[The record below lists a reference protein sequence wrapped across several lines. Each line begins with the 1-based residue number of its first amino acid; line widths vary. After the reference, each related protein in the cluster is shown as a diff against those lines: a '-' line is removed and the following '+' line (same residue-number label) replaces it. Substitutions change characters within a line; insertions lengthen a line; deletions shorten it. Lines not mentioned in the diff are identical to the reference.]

1 MNDLPVF
8 LQALAAIAVLIGY
21 VMIVNAP
28 GILASRLQAKRDDF
42 EREMAQQA
50 EIERKLA
57 IAEAAFAAR
66 QRGETFV
73 PPADYDR

>member
-1 MNDLPVF
+1 MNSLPVF

-21 VMIVNAP
+21 VLVVNAP
-28 GILASRLQAKRDDF
+28 GILAGRLQAKHDDF

-57 IAEAAFAAR
+57 IAEAAIAAR

>member
-1 MNDLPVF
+1 MDSLPLF

-21 VMIVNAP
+21 VLVVNAP
-28 GILASRLQAKRDDF
+28 GILAGLAQSKRDDF
-42 EREMAQQA
+42 EREMLQQA

-57 IAEAAFAAR
+57 IAEAAIAAR